1 MREHI
6 DLVARER
13 DYYRS
18 VLKRVRES
26 VQRLNLVVERPVN
39 PIPEI
44 HFSFDYVQQVK
55 ITTE

>member
-1 MREHI
+1 M
-6 DLVARER
+6 ARER

-18 VLKRVRES
+18 VLKRVSES
-26 VQRLNLVVERPVN
+26 VQRLNVVVERPVN

-44 HFSFDYVQQVK
+44 HFSFDYAQQVK

>member
-26 VQRLNLVVERPVN
+26 VERLNVVVVRPVN
-39 PIPEI
+39 PMPEI
-44 HFSFDYVQQVK
+44 HFSFDYAQQVK

>member
-6 DLVARER
+6 DLVARDR

-26 VQRLNLVVERPVN
+26 VERLNVVVERPVN
-39 PIPEI
+39 PIREI
-44 HFSFDYVQQVK
+44 HFSFDYAQQVK
-55 ITTE
+55 ISTE